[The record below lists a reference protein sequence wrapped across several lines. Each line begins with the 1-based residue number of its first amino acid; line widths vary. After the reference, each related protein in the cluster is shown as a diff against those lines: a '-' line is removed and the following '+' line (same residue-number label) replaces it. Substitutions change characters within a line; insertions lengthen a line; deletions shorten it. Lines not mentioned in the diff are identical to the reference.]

1 MNASC
6 FFVAEETM
14 SPGNIRDMGA
24 VGDTAS
30 ADSYRGTHIQRGQ
43 VAPIGTIGE
52 TASPERG
59 TAGEFDSRER
69 DSRSEEFK

>member
-1 MNASC
+1 MLLVSLQQKRLC
-6 FFVAEETM
+6 LQVAMETV
-14 SPGNIRDMGA
+14 GA
-24 VGDTAS
+24 VG
-30 ADSYRGTHIQRGQ
+30 DSYRGTHIQRGQ

-69 DSRSEEFK
+69 GSRSEEFK

>member
-1 MNASC
+1 MLLVSLQQKRLC
-6 FFVAEETM
+6 LQVAMETV
-14 SPGNIRDMGA
+14 GA

-69 DSRSEEFK
+69 GSRSEEFK